1 MITIDAH
8 AKLNLTLEVLG
19 KRDDGY
25 HEVASIMQTLDL
37 ADTLTIRPAG
47 ALAMT
52 CSNPELDGPANL
64 ALSAA
69 ELLRSETGVN
79 DGAAI
84 HIEKRIP
91 VAAGLGGGSA
101 DAAAT
106 LVALNRLWGLE
117 LSNDRLR
124 RIGAKLGS
132 DVPFLIEGGTATAL
146 GRGERVRHLPTPRL
160 PWIVVAVPHV
170 SLPDKTA
177 AMYRALTPDNFTRG
191 ALTFKLE
198 ARIGHGVTHGGDVP
212 PQLLFNTF
220 DTVAREVIPDVDRCW
235 NDMYAAGA
243 REIHVSG
250 SGPAIYAAVERRE
263 IATTIQL
270 VMERIKG
277 WPSLVTR
284 AWSNPDAS

>member
-1 MITIDAH
+1 MTIDAH

-37 ADTLTIRPAG
+37 ADTLTIQPADS
-47 ALAMT
+47 LSLT
-52 CSNPELDGPANL
+52 CSLPELDGPGNL
-64 ALSAA
+64 ALKAA
-69 ELLRSETGVN
+69 QLLRSETGVN
-79 DGAAI
+79 DGANI

-91 VAAGLGGGSA
+91 IAAGLGGGSA
-101 DAAAT
+101 NAAAT
-106 LVALNRLWGLE
+106 LAGLNRLWGLE
-117 LSNDRLR
+117 LSNDQLR
-124 RIGAKLGS
+124 RIGAKIGS
-132 DVPFLIEGGTATAL
+132 DVPFLIEGGTATAI
-146 GRGERVRHLPTPRL
+146 GRGERVRHLPTPDL
-160 PWIVVAVPHV
+160 PWIVVAIHDAN
-170 SLPDKTA
+170 LPDKTA

-198 ARIGHGVTHGGDVP
+198 ARILHHGGDVP

-220 DTVAREVIPDVDRCW
+220 DTVAREVIPNVDRCW

-243 REIHVSG
+243 REIHVCG
-250 SGPAIYAAVERRE
+250 SGPAIYAAIERRE

-277 WPSLVTR
+277 WRSLVTR
-284 AWSNPDAS
+284 AWSNPDAR

>member
-8 AKLNLTLEVLG
+8 AKLNLTLEALDR
-19 KRDDGY
+19 RDDGY
-25 HEVASIMQTLDL
+25 HEVASIMQTLEL
-37 ADTLTIRPAG
+37 ADTLTLEPADSL
-47 ALAMT
+47 ALT
-52 CSNPELDGPANL
+52 CSLPELDGSDNL
-64 ALSAA
+64 AFRAA
-69 ELLRSETGVN
+69 ELLRSETGAS
-79 DGAAI
+79 DGAKI
-84 HIEKRIP
+84 HVEKRIP

-106 LVALNRLWGLE
+106 LVGLNRLWGLG

-124 RIGAKLGS
+124 WLGAKLGS
-132 DVPFLIEGGTATAL
+132 DVPFLVEGGTATAL
-146 GRGERVRHLPTPRL
+146 GRGERVRHLPTPDL
-160 PWIVVAVPHV
+160 PWIVIAVPEV
-170 SLPDKTA
+170 SLTDKTA
-177 AMYRALTPDNFTRG
+177 AMYHALAPDNFTRG

-198 ARIGHGVTHGGDVP
+198 ARILHHGGDVP

-220 DTVAREVIPDVDRCW
+220 DNVARDAVPEVDRCW

-243 REIHVSG
+243 REIHVCG

-277 WPSLVTR
+277 WRSLVTR
-284 AWSNPDAS
+284 AWANPDAA

>member
-8 AKLNLTLEVLG
+8 AKLNLTLEVMG
-19 KRDDGY
+19 KREDGY
-25 HEVASIMQTLDL
+25 HEVVSIMQTLEL
-37 ADTLTIRPAG
+37 ADTLTICPADTL
-47 ALAMT
+47 ALT
-52 CSNPELDGPANL
+52 CSLPELDGPGNL
-64 ALSAA
+64 AFSAA
-69 ELLRSETGVN
+69 ELLRSETGVS

-106 LVALNRLWGLE
+106 LVGLNRLWGLG

-124 RIGAKLGS
+124 RIGANLGS
-132 DVPFLIEGGTATAL
+132 DVPFLIEGGTATAI
-146 GRGERVRHLPTPRL
+146 GRGERVRHIPMPKL
-160 PWIVVAVPHV
+160 PWIVIAVPDANI
-170 SLPDKTA
+170 PDKTA

-220 DTVAREVIPDVDRCW
+220 DTVAREVVPEVDRCW

-243 REIHVSG
+243 REIHVAG

-263 IATTIQL
+263 IATTIHL
-270 VMERIKG
+270 LMERVKG
-277 WPSLVTR
+277 WRSLVTR
-284 AWSNPDAS
+284 AWSPPDAR

>member
-25 HEVASIMQTLDL
+25 HDIASIMQTLDL
-37 ADTLTIRPAG
+37 ADTLTIRPADSL
-47 ALAMT
+47 ALT
-52 CSNPELDGPANL
+52 CSLPDLNDPGNL
-64 ALSAA
+64 ALKAA

-79 DGAAI
+79 QGASI
-84 HIEKRIP
+84 HIEKHIP
-91 VAAGLGGGSA
+91 VAAGLGGGSS

-106 LVALNRLWGLE
+106 LVGLNRLWGLE
-117 LSNDRLR
+117 LSKDQLR
-124 RIGAKLGS
+124 HIGAKLGS

-146 GRGERVRHLPTPRL
+146 GRGERVRHLPTPSL
-160 PWIVVAVPHV
+160 PWIVVVIPDAN
-170 SLPDKTA
+170 LPDKTA
-177 AMYRALTPDNFTRG
+177 AMYRTLKPEDFTRG

-198 ARIGHGVTHGGDVP
+198 ARILHHGGDVP
-212 PQLLFNTF
+212 PQLLFNAF
-220 DTVAREVIPDVDRCW
+220 DTVARRTIPDVDRCW

-243 REIHVSG
+243 REIHVCG

-263 IATTIQL
+263 IATTVQL

-277 WPSLVTR
+277 WRSLVTR
-284 AWSNPDAS
+284 AWPNPDAA

>member
-8 AKLNLTLEVLG
+8 AKLNLTLEALDR
-19 KRDDGY
+19 RDDGY
-25 HEVASIMQTLDL
+25 HEVASIMQTLEL
-37 ADTLTIRPAG
+37 ADTLTLESADSL
-47 ALAMT
+47 ALT
-52 CSNPELDGPANL
+52 CSLPELDGSDNL
-64 ALSAA
+64 ALRAA
-69 ELLRSETGVN
+69 ELLRSETGAS
-79 DGAAI
+79 DGAKI
-84 HIEKRIP
+84 HVEKRIP

-106 LVALNRLWGLE
+106 LVGLNRLWGLG

-124 RIGAKLGS
+124 RMGAKLGS
-132 DVPFLIEGGTATAL
+132 DVPFLVEGGTATGL
-146 GRGERVRHLPTPRL
+146 GRGERVRHLPTPDL
-160 PWIVVAVPHV
+160 PWIVIAVPEV
-170 SLPDKTA
+170 SLTDKTA
-177 AMYRALTPDNFTRG
+177 AMYHALAPDNFTRG

-198 ARIGHGVTHGGDVP
+198 ARILHHGGDVP

-220 DTVAREVIPDVDRCW
+220 DNVARDAVPEVDRCW

-243 REIHVSG
+243 REIHVCG

-277 WPSLVTR
+277 WRSLVTR
-284 AWSNPDAS
+284 AWANPDAA

>member
-1 MITIDAH
+1 MITVDAH

-19 KRDDGY
+19 KRSDGY
-25 HEVASIMQTLDL
+25 HEVASIMQTMEL
-37 ADTLTIRPAG
+37 ADTLTIESADSLR
-47 ALAMT
+47 LT
-52 CSNPELDGPANL
+52 CSIPELSGAGNL
-64 ALSAA
+64 AFNAA
-69 ELLRSETGVN
+69 ELLRSEACVN
-79 DGAAI
+79 EGARI

-106 LVALNRLWGLE
+106 LVGLNMLWGLE
-117 LSNDRLR
+117 LSNDHLR
-124 RIGAKLGS
+124 SIGAKLGS
-132 DVPFLIEGGTATAL
+132 DVPFLIEGGAATAL
-146 GRGERVRHLPTPRL
+146 GRGERVRHLPTPDL
-160 PWIVVAVPHV
+160 PWFVIAIPGAN
-170 SLPDKTA
+170 LPDKTA

-191 ALTFKLE
+191 ALTLKLE
-198 ARIGHGVTHGGDVP
+198 ARIGNGGDVP

-220 DTVAREVIPDVDRCW
+220 DSVARVVVPEVDRCW

-263 IATTIQL
+263 IATTVQL

-277 WPSLVTR
+277 WDSLVTR
-284 AWSNPDAS
+284 AWSNPDAN

>member
-25 HEVASIMQTLDL
+25 HEVASIMQTLEL
-37 ADTLTIRPAG
+37 ADTLTIRPSDSL
-47 ALAMT
+47 ALT
-52 CSNPELDGPANL
+52 CSLPDLNGPGNL
-64 ALSAA
+64 ALKAA
-69 ELLRSETGVN
+69 QLLRSETGVSQ
-79 DGAAI
+79 GASI

-91 VAAGLGGGSA
+91 VAAGLGGGSS

-106 LVALNRLWGLE
+106 LVGLNRLWGLE
-117 LSNDRLR
+117 LPNDQLR

-132 DVPFLIEGGTATAL
+132 DVPFLVEGGTGTAL
-146 GRGERVRHLPTPRL
+146 GRGERVRHLPTPDL
-160 PWIVVAVPHV
+160 PWIVIAVPDAN
-170 SLPDKTA
+170 LPDKTA
-177 AMYRALTPDNFTRG
+177 AMYRALTSENFTRG

-198 ARIGHGVTHGGDVP
+198 ARIANGGDVP

-220 DTVAREVIPDVDRCW
+220 DNVAGAVVSDVEKCW

-243 REIHVSG
+243 REIHVLG
-250 SGPAIYAAVERRE
+250 SGPAVYVAVERRE

-277 WPSLVTR
+277 WRSLVTR
-284 AWSNPDAS
+284 AWANPEAA

>member
-19 KRDDGY
+19 RRDDGY
-25 HEVASIMQTLDL
+25 HDIASIMQTLDL
-37 ADTLTIRPAG
+37 ADTLTIQPADSLG
-47 ALAMT
+47 LS
-52 CSNPELDGPANL
+52 CSLPDLNGPGNL
-64 ALSAA
+64 ALKAA
-69 ELLRSETGVN
+69 QLLRSETGVS
-79 DGAAI
+79 DGASI

-106 LVALNRLWGLE
+106 LVGLNRLWGLE

-124 RIGAKLGS
+124 YIGAKLGS
-132 DVPFLIEGGTATAL
+132 DVPFLVEGGTATAL
-146 GRGERVRHLPTPRL
+146 GRGERVRHLPTPDL
-160 PWIVVAVPHV
+160 PWIVVAVPDANL
-170 SLPDKTA
+170 SDKTA
-177 AMYRALTPDNFTRG
+177 AMYRSLAPDNFTRG

-198 ARIGHGVTHGGDVP
+198 ARILHHGGDVP

-220 DTVAREVIPDVDRCW
+220 DTVARTAIPDVDRCW
-235 NDMYAAGA
+235 NDMYASGA

-250 SGPAIYAAVERRE
+250 SGPAIYAAVQRKE

-277 WPSLVTR
+277 WRSLVTR
-284 AWSNPDAS
+284 AWANPDAA

>member
-1 MITIDAH
+1 MISIDAH

-25 HEVASIMQTLDL
+25 HDIASIMQTLDL
-37 ADTLTIRPAG
+37 ADTLTFRPADS
-47 ALAMT
+47 LSLT
-52 CSNPELDGPANL
+52 CSLPELSGPGNL

-69 ELLRSETGVN
+69 ELLRSEFGVS
-79 DGAAI
+79 DGASI

-106 LVALNRLWGLE
+106 LVGLNKLWGLE

-124 RIGAKLGS
+124 YIGAKLGS
-132 DVPFLIEGGTATAL
+132 DVPFLVEGGTATAL
-146 GRGERVRHLPTPRL
+146 GRGERVRHLPTPDL
-160 PWIVVAVPHV
+160 PWIVIAVPNAN
-170 SLPDKTA
+170 LPDKTA

-198 ARIGHGVTHGGDVP
+198 ARILHHGGDVP
-212 PQLLFNTF
+212 AQLLFNTF
-220 DTVAREVIPDVDRCW
+220 DTVARTAIPDVDKCW

-250 SGPAIYAAVERRE
+250 SGPAIYAAVERKE
-263 IATTIQL
+263 IATTVQL

-277 WPSLVTR
+277 WRSLVTR
-284 AWSNPDAS
+284 AWSNPDAR

>member
-19 KRDDGY
+19 KRDDSY
-25 HEVASIMQTLDL
+25 HDIASIMQTLEL
-37 ADTLTIRPAG
+37 ADTLTIKPADT
-47 ALAMT
+47 LSLT
-52 CSNPELDGPANL
+52 CSLPDLNGPGNL

-69 ELLRSETGVN
+69 ELLRSETSVS
-79 DGAAI
+79 DGASI

-91 VAAGLGGGSA
+91 VAAGLGGGSS

-106 LVALNRLWGLE
+106 LVGLNRLWGLE
-117 LSNDRLR
+117 LSNDQLR
-124 RIGAKLGS
+124 HIGAKLGS

-146 GRGERVRHLPTPRL
+146 GRGERVRHLPTPDL
-160 PWIVVAVPHV
+160 PWIVISVPDAD
-170 SLPDKTA
+170 LPDKTA
-177 AMYRALTPDNFTRG
+177 AMYRSLTPDNFTRG

-198 ARIGHGVTHGGDVP
+198 ARILHHGGDVP

-220 DTVAREVIPDVDRCW
+220 DNVAREVIPDVDRCW

-284 AWSNPDAS
+284 AWSNPDSR